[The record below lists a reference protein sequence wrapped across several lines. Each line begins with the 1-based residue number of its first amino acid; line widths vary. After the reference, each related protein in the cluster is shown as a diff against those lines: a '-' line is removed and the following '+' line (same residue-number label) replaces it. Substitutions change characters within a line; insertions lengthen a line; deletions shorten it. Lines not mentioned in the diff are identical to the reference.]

1 MLQTD
6 FFKRFNNVLGFKNDY
21 KSKKSSKS
29 NPRPNDK
36 RGNKSRTTKNQ
47 QRPSTKKAKTAKTT
61 KNTKTSKQQQ
71 TYKQLRISDGF
82 SEDVK
87 KSINLIKFNQ
97 NLNLKPVGSFKYRIH
112 SYPSDIDLFEKYED
126 CCDLEQTC
134 AKLAAKFKKIAV
146 LLKKQDTIFLGEVKL
161 GFDMDTFVD
170 YGELD
175 YKNKKIKGYNYDNL
189 KDYLVKMLDNKYI
202 SQITYK
208 KLNTLLKNKPS
219 MREFYIIHEEFRKL
233 FILRWNINEL
243 SDGYKTIRGKKITLE
258 ECFQHQTITKIDIW
272 APINNNY
279 TEITNFYYILF
290 KNKEGKTTFL
300 CKELKNY
307 KLSLDNDIG
316 QYASTEF
323 RNSLKVAKKLWI
335 RSNLISNNKIL
346 EKLYPLFNSDC
357 SKLNQVKEELKVVND
372 ILTRYIDK
380 TDNNLNRN
388 FPYKVAPIIKGQV
401 EGFKVRINDIFDIN
415 IDYKKAFDLLNKNTT
430 LLDSLLTKPNKKT
443 QTKTQTKKNIS
454 STSLNKVIDNN
465 TQLVKL
471 FEIYIEEYAYNYLT
485 KNKIFRMKK
494 SIPGKFKKSYSSYTD
509 MEVFTN

>member
-36 RGNKSRTTKNQ
+36 RGNKSRTIKKK
-47 QRPSTKKAKTAKTT
+47 QRTSTNTTKTAKT
-61 KNTKTSKQQQ
+61 NNTSKQQE
-71 TYKQLRISDGF
+71 TYKQLRIPEGF

-126 CCDLEQTC
+126 CCDLEQTS
-134 AKLAAKFKKIAV
+134 AKLAAKFKKIAA

-175 YKNKKIKGYNYDNL
+175 YKKKEIKGYNYENL
-189 KDYLVKMLDNKYI
+189 KDYLVKMQNNKYI
-202 SQITYK
+202 DQSTYK
-208 KLNTLLKNKPS
+208 KLNTLINPRPS

-243 SDGYKTIRGKKITLE
+243 STGYKTIRGKKITLE

-290 KNKEGKTTFL
+290 KNKKGQTTYL

-307 KLSLDNDIG
+307 KLALDNDIG
-316 QYASTEF
+316 QYASIEF

-335 RSNLISNNKIL
+335 RGNLINNNKIL
-346 EKLYPLFNSDC
+346 KKLYPLFNSNC
-357 SKLNQVKEELKVVND
+357 SKLNQIKEELKVVND
-372 ILTRYIDK
+372 ILTRYIDN

-388 FPYKVAPIIKGQV
+388 FTYKVLPIIKGQI
-401 EGFKVRINDIFDIN
+401 EGLKGRINDIFDIN
-415 IDYKKAFDLLNKNTT
+415 IDYKKAFNLLNKNTT
-430 LLDSLLTKPNKKT
+430 LLGSLLSLAKPK
-443 QTKTQTKKNIS
+443 TKKNIS
-454 STSLNKVIDNN
+454 NTSLNKVIDNN
-465 TQLVKL
+465 TQLIKL

-485 KNKIFRMKK
+485 RNQIYRMKK
-494 SIPGKFKKSYSSYTD
+494 SKPGKSKKSYSSYTD